1 MIEQINVVN
10 LYYQLLFLLL
20 VIIVFILSRA
30 LKDYLDNKK
39 DIHFKDK
46 DVEIT
51 SEEFKKIG
59 EVKDGTQNEVI
70 LNLQNVENNKEIHS
84 MNQKMEQLEQLVNYI
99 DNQLIAEKER
109 NRILRNRF
117 DALTKAVGKD
127 CQCH

>member
-1 MIEQINVVN
+1 MIEVN
-10 LYYQLLFLLL
+10 LFYPTVLIISIILTF
-20 VIIVFILSRA
+20 VILRSY
-30 LKDYLDNKK
+30 KDNLDNKK

-51 SEEFKKIG
+51 SEAFKKIG

-84 MNQKMEQLEQLVNYI
+84 LNQKMEQLEQLVYYI
-99 DNQLIAEKER
+99 DNQLTAEKER
-109 NRILRNRF
+109 NRILKNRF

>member
-1 MIEQINVVN
+1 MIEQINVIH
-10 LYYQLLFLLL
+10 LFYPLLFLLL
-20 VIIVFILSRA
+20 VIIIFVLSRA
-30 LKDYLDNKK
+30 LKDCLDNKK

-51 SEEFKKIG
+51 SEAFKKIG

-84 MNQKMEQLEQLVNYI
+84 LNQKMEQLEQLVYYI
-99 DNQLIAEKER
+99 DNQLTAEKER
-109 NRILRNRF
+109 NRILKNRF